1 MKVETSVIELRR
13 DDVVKGA
20 AALLTVVVFL
30 WISATSPIQ
39 GQILGVV
46 FLALVVW
53 SLYPR
58 RHLESSILI
67 MVILSFFQVSLSLEE
82 FVNSILST
90 YGGSGLWII
99 LSGFIL
105 AKAMEESGLARRI
118 ALWIATSLGGNPNNI
133 LLSVAIANLAIA
145 PLSPSTTAKAFLLLP
160 ICAGLVEAFGVEKGR
175 SNYGAAVMLMAMAAN
190 NICSTAFLTATVPNP
205 ISADYIRESSGL
217 DLGWLG
223 WLRMAFPLTLLLL
236 VVSWLVCARMYRPE
250 VRKTSE
256 SLRSI
261 ENLKEG
267 LGRMSRGEKIV
278 AVFFCIAML
287 LWITDRFHGLNAG
300 LISLLLSLTLF
311 IPGVRVME
319 LRGFSGEV
327 PWGSIMLF
335 AASMLLAKAVGRWRA
350 LDPVAI
356 SVFNL
361 FDLSKLNWMLF
372 VSLVVFVSMFLH
384 IGFTSTTV
392 YATVMMPLVIS
403 LTQLQGLDIRLVAL
417 PVAFLTPVAVVLP
430 VNTIP
435 NIIFYSSG
443 YFTQKQIVFYG
454 LVTSLISVV
463 IVLLLGRPY
472 WGLLGLL

>member
-1 MKVETSVIELRR
+1 M
-13 DDVVKGA
+13 KGA
-20 AALLTVVVFL
+20 AALLTVGVFL
-30 WISATSPIQ
+30 WISATSQIQ

-53 SLYPR
+53 SLFPR

-67 MVILSFFQVSLSLEE
+67 MVILSLFQVSLSLKE
-82 FVNSILST
+82 FIGSLLLT
-90 YGGSGLWII
+90 YGGSGFWII

-133 LLSVAIANLAIA
+133 LLSVAIANLAVA

-160 ICAGLVEAFGVEKGR
+160 ICTGLVEAFGVEKGR

-223 WLRMAFPLTLLLL
+223 WLRMALPLTLLLL

-250 VRKTSE
+250 VRETSE
-256 SLRSI
+256 SLRRI
-261 ENLKEG
+261 ERLKEG

-278 AVFFCIAML
+278 AFFFCVAML
-287 LWITDRFHGLNAG
+287 LWITDRFHALNAG

-319 LRGFSGEV
+319 LRGFAGEV

-335 AASMLLAKAVGRWRA
+335 AASMLLAKAVSRWRA

-403 LTQLQGLDIRLVAL
+403 ITQLQGLDTRLVAL

>member
-1 MKVETSVIELRR
+1 
-13 DDVVKGA
+13 
-20 AALLTVVVFL
+20 
-30 WISATSPIQ
+30 
-39 GQILGVV
+39 
-46 FLALVVW
+46 
-53 SLYPR
+53 
-58 RHLESSILI
+58 
-67 MVILSFFQVSLSLEE
+67 
-82 FVNSILST
+82 
-90 YGGSGLWII
+90 
-99 LSGFIL
+99 
-105 AKAMEESGLARRI
+105 
-118 ALWIATSLGGNPNNI
+118 
-133 LLSVAIANLAIA
+133 
-145 PLSPSTTAKAFLLLP
+145 
-160 ICAGLVEAFGVEKGR
+160 
-175 SNYGAAVMLMAMAAN
+175 
-190 NICSTAFLTATVPNP
+190 
-205 ISADYIRESSGL
+205 
-217 DLGWLG
+217 
-223 WLRMAFPLTLLLL
+223 
-236 VVSWLVCARMYRPE
+236 
-250 VRKTSE
+250 
-256 SLRSI
+256 
-261 ENLKEG
+261 
-267 LGRMSRGEKIV
+267 
-278 AVFFCIAML
+278 
-287 LWITDRFHGLNAG
+287 
-300 LISLLLSLTLF
+300 
-311 IPGVRVME
+311 ME